1 MIVSGVNVCERICP
15 VGNVVMIGWRPVWGM
30 DCTSCLA
37 CYHVCPK
44 HAVQY
49 GRRTKRKG
57 QYLNP
62 NVSISHERPPNSN
75 KRIDK

>member
-1 MIVSGVNVCERICP
+1 MSGWERGDDRVEAC
-15 VGNVVMIGWRPVWGM
+15 VGNGL
-30 DCTSCLA
+30 TSCLA

-62 NVSISHERPPNSN
+62 NVSISHEAAAQ
-75 KRIDK
+75 

>member
-1 MIVSGVNVCERICP
+1 MSGWERGDDRGGGLC
-15 VGNVVMIGWRPVWGM
+15 GGM

-62 NVSISHERPPNSN
+62 M
-75 KRIDK
+75 